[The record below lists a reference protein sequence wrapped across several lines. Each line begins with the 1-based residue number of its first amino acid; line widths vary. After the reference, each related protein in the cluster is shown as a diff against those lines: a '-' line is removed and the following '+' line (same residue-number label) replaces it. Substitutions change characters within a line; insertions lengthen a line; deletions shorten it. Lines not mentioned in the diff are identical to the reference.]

1 MHLVALTHL
10 FSPARGGTE
19 NALLDLTKRLVKKG
33 HRVTVVTSNQ
43 IRLEDFEKPRAN
55 PSLPREEFKEGIR
68 IIRLPLSPRQRFIL
82 AKTGALALRSGLLGG
97 ETLWFMTH
105 IPFLPQMIKTVQELN
120 PDLVYAVPFPTASI
134 YYASA
139 ASKKIGRPWVIQ
151 PHLHFNDLNASLDKN
166 HPPDLPQGL
175 GHIDQHRG

>member
-19 NALLDLTKRLVKKG
+19 NALSDLAKRLVKKG

-55 PSLPREEFKEGIR
+55 PSCPREEFKEGIR

-82 AKTGALALRSGLLGG
+82 AKTGALALRSGFMGG

-105 IPFLPQMIKTVQELN
+105 VPFLPQMIKTVPGTQPGPGPCRPL
-120 PDLVYAVPFPTASI
+120 PDRVHLLCLGGSL
-134 YYASA
+134 
-139 ASKKIGRPWVIQ
+139 KK
-151 PHLHFNDLNASLDKN
+151 
-166 HPPDLPQGL
+166 
-175 GHIDQHRG
+175 